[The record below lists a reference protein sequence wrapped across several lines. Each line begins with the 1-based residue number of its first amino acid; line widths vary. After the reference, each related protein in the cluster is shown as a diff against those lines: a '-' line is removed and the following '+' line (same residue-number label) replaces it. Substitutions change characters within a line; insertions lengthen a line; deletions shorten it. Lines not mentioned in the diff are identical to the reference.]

1 MVEVTRNTPITQP
14 ERGIVMA
21 IAINNFPVSTVGHRN
36 MAPVYRRRRAVVSLA
51 LAVLAV
57 TVSFAMLDTSAAADR
72 PTAENLATPKFV
84 IAESGDTLWAIAQR
98 IAPSSNITEVVDQ
111 LILMNGDQITPGQ
124 LVRVP

>member
-1 MVEVTRNTPITQP
+1 MVEVTRNTPKTQP

-21 IAINNFPVSTVGHRN
+21 IAINSFPIAAVSRRN

-84 IAESGDTLWAIAQR
+84 IAESGDTLWAIALR

-111 LILMNGDQITPGQ
+111 LVLMNGDQITPGQ
-124 LVRVP
+124 LVRIP